1 MCLTRGADLQWGT
14 FAQQPAYNMNSE
26 MEMYY
31 ATNKLFLYRIGVWP
45 YQRRVLKVMI
55 PCFIVIVH
63 ISVVISEALLLY
75 DTWGDINVAVD
86 CIVNLILLFTAD
98 VKLIN
103 MVVNNRKVSGQVDI
117 GNVYL
122 LLLLLLLLFVL
133 FIVNQ
138 FRRLL
143 ELMNKHWELL
153 NNKIES
159 HILKYYASISQKL
172 TSYYAVYL
180 IVIIIFYLL
189 IPLTPKILDFV
200 VPLNESRPL
209 AYIYQGEYRV
219 DKEKYYYPILFHSY
233 LATAC
238 TMTILFTCDTT
249 YIICVLHACSL
260 FTAIGEQLENITSKA
275 GTTSN
280 NDGEIH
286 TEMQYHTFIKKHSFI
301 GNDYKI
307 LITCLKKHQLAVE
320 NAQTLNSMFLHVTF
334 ILLSMNMLVLSIIGI
349 QLINN
354 LENTKE
360 TIRYICLTGAT
371 FIHLVCMC
379 IPGQLLIDKST
390 EILDKTYGSEWY
402 TFSNKTKKLLSVL
415 LYKSLVPCTLTAG
428 KMFVMSMTLCSSI
441 DIQF

>member
-117 GNVYL
+117 
-122 LLLLLLLLFVL
+122 
-133 FIVNQ
+133 
-138 FRRLL
+138 
-143 ELMNKHWELL
+143 
-153 NNKIES
+153 
-159 HILKYYASISQKL
+159 
-172 TSYYAVYL
+172 VYL

-428 KMFVMSMTLCSSI
+428 KMFVMSMTLCSSVM
-441 DIQF
+441 QTSLSYFTAFLSMR

>member
-103 MVVNNRKVSGQVDI
+103 MVVNNRK
-117 GNVYL
+117 
-122 LLLLLLLLFVL
+122 
-133 FIVNQ
+133 

-219 DKEKYYYPILFHSY
+219 DKEN
-233 LATAC
+233 
-238 TMTILFTCDTT
+238 
-249 YIICVLHACSL
+249 L
-260 FTAIGEQLENITSKA
+260 FTAIG
-275 GTTSN
+275 
-280 NDGEIH
+280 
-286 TEMQYHTFIKKHSFI
+286 
-301 GNDYKI
+301 
-307 LITCLKKHQLAVE
+307 
-320 NAQTLNSMFLHVTF
+320 
-334 ILLSMNMLVLSIIGI
+334 
-349 QLINN
+349 
-354 LENTKE
+354 
-360 TIRYICLTGAT
+360 
-371 FIHLVCMC
+371 
-379 IPGQLLIDKST
+379 
-390 EILDKTYGSEWY
+390 
-402 TFSNKTKKLLSVL
+402 
-415 LYKSLVPCTLTAG
+415 
-428 KMFVMSMTLCSSI
+428 
-441 DIQF
+441 